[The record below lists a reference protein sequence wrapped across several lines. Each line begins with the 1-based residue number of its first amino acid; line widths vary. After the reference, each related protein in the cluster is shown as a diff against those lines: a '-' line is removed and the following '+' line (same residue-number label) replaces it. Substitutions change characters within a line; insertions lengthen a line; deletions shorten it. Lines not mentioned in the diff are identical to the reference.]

1 MSWRSPLLSH
11 GKSLMLAL
19 LLLCTSVWPPLVS
32 AQDLAGTVLK
42 CRAGGPSFN
51 PLAPMETA
59 GQVRALDRVALRIL
73 ENWVEK
79 GAKCP
84 EAAEA
89 RTVFLM
95 RWVSA
100 HPDLLIEVEDVPN
113 EQLLVPYVLS
123 STWHQH
129 LAFSAE
135 SNAQMM
141 TRGELENDVYLSL
154 ARMVRRG
161 TVANVSAGD
170 ALGNWPWV
178 KCRTKHC
185 LEKIR

>member
-1 MSWRSPLLSH
+1 MSWRSLLLSQ
-11 GKSLMLAL
+11 GKLPMLAL
-19 LLLCTSVWPPLVS
+19 LLLCGSVWPPFFN

-42 CRAGGPSFN
+42 CSAGGPSFN

-59 GQVRALDRVALRIL
+59 GQVRALDRVALEIL

-100 HPDLLIEVEDVPN
+100 HPDLLIEVEGVPD
-113 EQLLVPYVLS
+113 EQLLVPYVLC

-129 LAFSAE
+129 LALSTE

-141 TRGELENDVYLSL
+141 TQGEIESAVYLSL

-161 TVANVSAGD
+161 TVANVLPGD